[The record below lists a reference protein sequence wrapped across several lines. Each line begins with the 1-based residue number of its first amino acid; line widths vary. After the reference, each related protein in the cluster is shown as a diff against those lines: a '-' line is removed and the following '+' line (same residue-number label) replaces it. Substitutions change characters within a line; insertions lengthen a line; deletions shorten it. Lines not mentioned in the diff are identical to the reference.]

1 MPHKLRFIWE
11 ERGINEEAE
20 KFKFNNRFQDLKQ
33 PLFCGK
39 FNQPV
44 SIEGI
49 EVEIL
54 HFSNFKFSD
63 GIFSFEMDSF
73 IGGFKVSK
81 YEDLSFEM
89 ITPGI

>member
-20 KFKFNNRFQDLKQ
+20 EFKFNNRFQDLKQ

-44 SIEGI
+44 SILGI
-49 EVEIL
+49 EVETV
-54 HFSNFKFSD
+54 HFTNLVLSA

-73 IGGFKVSK
+73 IGSFKVSK